1 MKENTKLCSRYS
13 VWMCY
18 RLPLFK
24 RWQDVNLTHPRIF
37 QISFQYSKIP
47 YKRTPYISR
56 PTIKHVSH
64 VSDFICILSMLNLP
78 EYKTMEYWRKPSTLN
93 DSLKRVRLIYTCSLA
108 NLRCLNYLKH
118 NVETNLR
125 SPVSLAEWKYFSSLV
140 TFSRHFTSYSSLCAY
155 ALRACFRHSSNL
167 DIVCVSC
174 GFLLVTGCDGNF
186 MMLPTKY
193 LQFILFCDNQCQQ
206 HADSTPLM
214 RHSTDTEVWAICYI
228 YLQGLRSERSV
239 SSASS
244 ARQRHDAL
252 DERDHN

>member
-1 MKENTKLCSRYS
+1 MF
-13 VWMCY
+13 
-18 RLPLFK
+18 P
-24 RWQDVNLTHPRIF
+24 I
-37 QISFQYSKIP
+37 
-47 YKRTPYISR
+47 
-56 PTIKHVSH
+56 
-64 VSDFICILSMLNLP
+64 ICILSILNLP
-78 EYKTMEYWRKPSTLN
+78 ESKTVEYWHKPSTLN
-93 DSLKRVRLIYTCSLA
+93 DSLKRVRLISTCSLA
-108 NLRCLNYLKH
+108 NLQCLNYLKH
-118 NVETNLR
+118 NVETNLRNCLNLR

-140 TFSRHFTSYSSLCAY
+140 TFSRHFTSYSSFRAY

-206 HADSTPLM
+206 QADGTPLM

-228 YLQGLRSERSV
+228 YLASV
-239 SSASS
+239 ESVQLVASS

-252 DERDHN
+252 GVRDHN